1 VLETKYPYI
10 YKQQLGMKD
19 QKENYEG
26 HLNRED
32 TNPYN
37 DRSIHQEKKA
47 VIEIFIRVNLFR
59 FIKVTIIII
68 TSLYMLGFFIY
79 SDDRL

>member
-10 YKQQLGMKD
+10 YKQQLGVKD

-37 DRSIHQEKKA
+37 DRSIHQEKRKKKA
-47 VIEIFIRVNLFR
+47 MIEIFRRVNLFR

-68 TSLYMLGFFIY
+68 TSLDFFIY

>member
-26 HLNRED
+26 HLSRED

-37 DRSIHQEKKA
+37 DRSIHQEKKK
-47 VIEIFIRVNLFR
+47 E
-59 FIKVTIIII
+59 
-68 TSLYMLGFFIY
+68 S
-79 SDDRL
+79 SDRNIHKSQFV

>member
-1 VLETKYPYI
+1 
-10 YKQQLGMKD
+10 MKD

-37 DRSIHQEKKA
+37 DRSIHQEKKKESSDRNIHKSQF
-47 VIEIFIRVNLFR
+47 VQIYKGNDYHYHI
-59 FIKVTIIII
+59 TI
-68 TSLYMLGFFIY
+68 YAGFFHIQ
-79 SDDRL
+79 